1 MNAFGV
7 IAIIVLILLGMF
19 FLSSKESQDKVIEK
33 SPDFFKPILEMIKGI
48 NNKSEVNNNYIEVG
62 KPTLQT
68 DCKSETECNTYFSEC
83 LENCTCS
90 NGSCYKVGG

>member
-19 FLSSKESQDKVIEK
+19 FLSSKESQDNVIKK

-48 NNKSEVNNNYIEVG
+48 NDKDEVNYTKVDLKCTVDDQCDKFFYECINRGGCKCKEGDCYIQNL
-62 KPTLQT
+62 PA
-68 DCKSETECNTYFSEC
+68 
-83 LENCTCS
+83 
-90 NGSCYKVGG
+90 